1 MNITFDQVVA
11 WVIVGALAGS
21 LAGILVTGKKEGFGR
36 ALNVAIG
43 MAGALIGGLLFKL
56 FRINLGV
63 LGAVNITF
71 EEVIEGF
78 LGSLVLLGIIWF
90 TKRQMAKKKA
100 AAATAPQK

>member
-90 TKRQMAKKKA
+90 AKRQMAKKKA